1 MIKRLLV
8 FFVFLSSATFFR
20 FTYLPKNLLMLLSF
34 ATLIL
39 MVVTVIFFIIYDK
52 KIRFKQNFNVEILL
66 LLLSL
71 FLAMFGAK
79 WGHNQSIPLT
89 LWAQYLMF
97 FYICYFFLHA
107 LRIRPQ
113 DLEKMMIVMAVLF
126 IFLFVVQYVLYPTL
140 LFGARVQEARGTI
153 RIFIPGSAFAGLMFF
168 YFLQKVLTQGE
179 IKYIPFCFAVVAIP
193 IMQGTRSSIV
203 TILFGAII
211 YIIFSKR
218 VRSKILIMVLL
229 VIGGSMLFYL
239 FQDIFMTLIEVTQE
253 QSSQETDDIRVRSA
267 KFYLYEFPPTQLNYL
282 IGNGQSHMA
291 SPYGM
296 RVWYYKEF
304 YGFYLN
310 DLGMIGEF
318 TKYGVLFVISVFLIL
333 RKLFIVKVEPRYSY
347 IKYWAVLLVTNEIMG
362 GIFSNPTA
370 IVVISVIM
378 YIYDVS
384 NFELQQPKEEKV
396 AIGT

>member
-1 MIKRLLV
+1 MVKRLLV
-8 FFVFLSSATFFR
+8 FFVFLASATFFR

-34 ATLIL
+34 ASLIL
-39 MVVTVIFFIIYDK
+39 MVVTVIFFIVYDK
-52 KIRFKQNFNVEILL
+52 KIRFKQNFNVEIILL
-66 LLLSL
+66 LTSL

-79 WGHNQSIPLT
+79 WGHNQSFPLT

-97 FYICYFFLHA
+97 FYVCYFFLHA

-113 DLEKMMIVMAVLF
+113 DLEQMMIIMGFLF
-126 IFLFVVQYVLYPTL
+126 MFLFVVQYVLYPTV

-168 YFLQKVLTQGE
+168 YFLQKALTQGK
-179 IKYIPFCFAVVAIP
+179 IQYLPFCFAVILIP
-193 IMQGTRSSIV
+193 ILQGTRSSIV

-211 YIIFSKR
+211 YIVFSKR
-218 VRSKILIMVLL
+218 VRSKIVIMLLL
-229 VIGGSMLFYL
+229 VAGGAMIFYL
-239 FQDIFMTLIEVTQE
+239 FQDIFLTLIEVTQE
-253 QSSQETDDIRVRSA
+253 QSSQETEDIRIRSA
-267 KFYLYEFPPTQLNYL
+267 KFYLYEFPPTRLNYL

-296 RVWYYKEF
+296 RVWFYKEF

-333 RKLFIVKVEPRYSY
+333 KKLFTIKVETRYSY
-347 IKYWAVLLVTNEIMG
+347 IKYWAVLLVTNELLG

-378 YIYDVS
+378 YIFDVS
-384 NFELQQPKEEKV
+384 NFELQQPKEDKTL
-396 AIGT
+396 IIT